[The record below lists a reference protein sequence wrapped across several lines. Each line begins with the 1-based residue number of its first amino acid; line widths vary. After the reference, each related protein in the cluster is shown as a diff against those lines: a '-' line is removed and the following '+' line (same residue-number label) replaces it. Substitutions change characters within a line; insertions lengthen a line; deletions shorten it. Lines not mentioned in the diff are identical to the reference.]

1 MGSWTEAV
9 WLRSPHDPRVAQNSS
24 LHGSWSPVR
33 AAPPRFLLICTVCF
47 SIYIRAVA
55 LPLRKTAATRKKQPN
70 KSGVFSRETTAIF
83 VFRFCSLETLIL
95 QCLLGGVCPEDV
107 EERIEEFQEFEEF
120 RSLRNFIRI
129 RIHANNATSR

>member
-9 WLRSPHDPRVAQNSS
+9 WLRSPHVPTVARNSS

-70 KSGVFSRETTAIF
+70 KSSVFRRETTVIF
-83 VFRFCSLETLIL
+83 FSSLIL
-95 QCLLGGVCPEDV
+95 QCLVGGVCPEDV
-107 EERIEEFQEFEEF
+107 EERIEEFQDFEEF
-120 RSLRNFIRI
+120 RSLRNFISI
-129 RIHANNATSR
+129 RIHANNAMSR

>member
-1 MGSWTEAV
+1 M
-9 WLRSPHDPRVAQNSS
+9 
-24 LHGSWSPVR
+24 
-33 AAPPRFLLICTVCF
+33 
-47 SIYIRAVA
+47 RAVA

-70 KSGVFSRETTAIF
+70 KSGVFRRETTAIF
-83 VFRFCSLETLIL
+83 FSALIL

-120 RSLRNFIRI
+120 RSLRNFISI